1 MSLRIKNRLKFSD
14 GLPTEK
20 YNFDLGRTLEKLDK
34 LSVNFEIKKM
44 KIYVNEYI
52 FKKCT
57 IKEFIEGG
65 NRRLRNVQICISE
78 VPKMVEQKE
87 EIQEILERYHNDPM
101 SGGHI
106 GNNRLLKKIRANFKC
121 KNMEKDVRK
130 YVKNCHE
137 CRVNKAKPSHK
148 EKFVITDTAIKQ
160 SDITYIDTIGP
171 FVESNNGDCYCITIL
186 CELTKYAVM
195 IPVKNKEAQTIAKA
209 IFDNF
214 IPAYG
219 LMKEMRTDQGT
230 EYKNEVISR
239 LAELLKMKHNFSTA
253 YHHESIGSCEN
264 FIERSTSM
272 QEIL

>member
-1 MSLRIKNRLKFSD
+1 
-14 GLPTEK
+14 
-20 YNFDLGRTLEKLDK
+20 
-34 LSVNFEIKKM
+34 
-44 KIYVNEYI
+44 
-52 FKKCT
+52 
-57 IKEFIEGG
+57 
-65 NRRLRNVQICISE
+65 
-78 VPKMVEQKE
+78 
-87 EIQEILERYHNDPM
+87 
-101 SGGHI
+101 
-106 GNNRLLKKIRANFKC
+106 
-121 KNMEKDVRK
+121 
-130 YVKNCHE
+130 
-137 CRVNKAKPSHK
+137 
-148 EKFVITDTAIKQ
+148 
-160 SDITYIDTIGP
+160 
-171 FVESNNGDCYCITIL
+171 
-186 CELTKYAVM
+186 M